1 MAQETNPP
9 GHQKSAR
16 EWSKLSP
23 AIGSAKA
30 GDLPAN
36 RGQEPGLE
44 PGQPAPALGVDA
56 PQTPP
61 LPAQTPAQKPAAADE
76 TPSDEPAAAARANEV
91 GPAPRVAAD
100 RGPATARESAVRD
113 RPRLLRLRRAIITL
127 TIPVL
132 TIMVAVRAVA
142 SPLFLWIEYH
152 RPGFPADTY
161 GFSTEERLRLGSYG
175 LDYILNLAPE
185 TYLSHV
191 QTGGKAAF
199 QASEVHHMTDVKH
212 VMLSATVFAV
222 VMLVLALISARS
234 LRLRAPGVL
243 RSSLFAGAWLTLLT
257 CLALALTGLLGWE
270 RFFTA
275 FHQLFF
281 PQGNWQFAMS
291 DTLIRLYPPQFW
303 VDAAAT
309 AGILILLM
317 AGALLAITWPT
328 HYRKQLALKRQAER
342 EELRAKLSA

>member
-1 MAQETNPP
+1 MAQETNSP
-9 GHQKSAR
+9 GQQKSAR
-16 EWSKLSP
+16 EWSNLSP

-30 GDLPAN
+30 DGPPVN
-36 RGQEPGLE
+36 RHQEQGLE
-44 PGQPAPALGVDA
+44 PGQPASAAGVNA

-61 LPAQTPAQKPAAADE
+61 LPPQTPAQE
-76 TPSDEPAAAARANEV
+76 TAAAAETPRDEQVVVSKANPV
-91 GPAPRVAAD
+91 GSAPGVTTHE
-100 RGPATARESAVRD
+100 GPDAARESAVRD
-113 RPRLLRLRRAIITL
+113 RPRLLGLRRAIITL
-127 TIPVL
+127 AVPVL

-142 SPLFLWIEYH
+142 SSLFLWVEYH

-185 TYLSHV
+185 TYLGLV
-191 QTGGKAAF
+191 QTDGRAAF

-222 VMLVLALISARS
+222 VMLILALLSARS

-275 FHQLFF
+275 FHEVFF

-317 AGALLAITWPT
+317 TGALLAATWPT
-328 HYRKQLALKRQAER
+328 HYRKQLALKRRAER